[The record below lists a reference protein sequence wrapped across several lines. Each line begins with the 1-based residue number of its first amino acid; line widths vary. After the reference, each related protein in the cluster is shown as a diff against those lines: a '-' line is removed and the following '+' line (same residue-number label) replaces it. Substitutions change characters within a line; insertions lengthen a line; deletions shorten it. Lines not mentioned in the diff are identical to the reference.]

1 MEELFDNVKCLANV
15 IWSTATSVKN
25 ERLDDE
31 EVFLEVRNKIEEIFI
46 SAIFSYDGLHIQTE
60 HFYNGLLVSM
70 ASRSGISYLDLVDF
84 LDEVFTVDR
93 TGQPFVLPIP
103 KTISRY
109 DDFVGE
115 PKTLKGFT
123 GRAVCSFSEYVEDL
137 EIDQILEEMPEIVLH
152 EKNVA

>member
-1 MEELFDNVKCLANV
+1 MEELFDNMKCLANV
-15 IWSTATSVKN
+15 IWAAATSVKN

-31 EVFLEVRNKIEEIFI
+31 EVFLEIRNNIEEIFI

-84 LDEVFTVDR
+84 LDEVLTVDR
-93 TGQPFVLPIP
+93 TAQPFVLPTPSFII
-103 KTISRY
+103 KY
-109 DDFVGE
+109 DDFVAE
-115 PKTLKGFT
+115 PNSLKGVT
-123 GRAVCSFSEYVEDL
+123 GKAVSSFSEYVEDL
-137 EIDQILEEMPEIVLH
+137 EIDQILDEMPEIVLH